1 MRREKLIP
9 ILLWSIAIVLLAFT
23 LSQLP
28 LQNIYTNIQSLTP
41 INWIIWL
48 LLNSAII
55 LLLTWRWHLLIRAF
69 SASFPFLKLFY
80 IRQAGQTVSFI
91 TPGPQFGGEPLQIYW
106 LYKKGILLRTAIFS
120 LGLDRLMELV
130 ANFAVLLL
138 AALLLLSLS
147 HSDVLAS
154 NIQILFFLLIAITGF
169 LCGGVIL
176 FLHRPDW
183 INRQVQRVSSR
194 WQQNKHFQNLGQQW
208 KNIGDDWRAL
218 VFERKGFLFT
228 AVLLSLLGWVGLLAE
243 LWLVLHFVGV
253 NPDLYGFLLILL
265 ALRMALLLPIPGG
278 IGTLEAAVIWSFNN
292 LDLSTQAAISFIALM
307 RLRDVI
313 VLLIGFYCLK
323 LTNQQA

>member
-9 ILLWSIAIVLLAFT
+9 ILLWSIAIVLLVCT
-23 LSQLP
+23 LLQLP
-28 LQNIYTNIQSLTP
+28 LQNIYTSIQSLSL

-55 LLLTWRWHLLIRAF
+55 LVLTWRWHLLIQAF
-69 SASFPFLKLFY
+69 SASFPFLKLLY

-130 ANFAVLLL
+130 ANFSVLLL

-147 HSDVLAS
+147 HSDVMVS
-154 NIQILFFLLIAITGF
+154 NIQILFFLLIVITSF

-194 WQQNKHFQNLGQQW
+194 WQQNKHFQNLGHQW

-218 VFERKGFLFT
+218 VFERKSFLFA
-228 AVLLSLLGWVGLLAE
+228 AVLLSLLGWVGLLVE
-243 LWLVLHFVGV
+243 FWLVLHFVGV
-253 NPDLYGFLLILL
+253 NPDLYSFLLILL

-278 IGTLEAAVIWSFNN
+278 IGTLEAAVLWSFNT

-307 RLRDVI
+307 RLRDLL

-323 LTNQQA
+323 LTNQQK